1 MKFQRPPDKHPR
13 TVCFHFPGTFLIHS
27 YVLDIDAAL
36 DSATGKDDDDDDDDD
51 AGPI

>member
-1 MKFQRPPDKHPR
+1 
-13 TVCFHFPGTFLIHS
+13 
-27 YVLDIDAAL
+27 VLDIDAAL